1 MYFSYEELTFEGA
14 IQRIED
20 KRLNVIHKIK
30 QFPWPQDLNEDLNL
44 VEQDN
49 RECNLCGFE
58 YEPGE
63 SICSFCNVYKKLDL
77 KLAKERYDPA
87 SEIDDIR

>member
-1 MYFSYEELTFEGA
+1 MYFSQEELTFEDA

-49 RECNLCGFE
+49 RECNLQPDR
-58 YEPGE
+58 YGE
-63 SICSFCNVYKKLDL
+63 TVKKL
-77 KLAKERYDPA
+77 
-87 SEIDDIR
+87 